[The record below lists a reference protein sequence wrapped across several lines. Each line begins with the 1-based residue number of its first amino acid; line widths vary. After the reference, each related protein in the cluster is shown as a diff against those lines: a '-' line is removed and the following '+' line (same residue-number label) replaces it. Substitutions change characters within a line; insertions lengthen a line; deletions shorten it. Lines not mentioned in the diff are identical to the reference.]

1 MQAIQALK
9 RLLFGAE
16 PPKRSEVR
24 RRPARDRARQPA
36 ARPPPTRPPALAG
49 RGPQRARLRHA
60 RRRPHRQPR
69 VSGRDQLGLYEALA
83 AAGAAGL
90 SAEALAA
97 KIGAATPRYV
107 AEWLRQQ
114 AAARLVL
121 CNAAAERFWL
131 SPAQVEVLARETGVD
146 ASPFYAAGA
155 FEALPAL
162 TEFAAKRLP
171 ELVRS
176 GGGADYDAY
185 DDEHMTCGVRREL
198 AVWQRHSLV
207 DCLRSLPEAATRL
220 ASEGC
225 VVADVGCGGGAAAIL
240 IALAFPNVRVVG
252 IDTSAKALKVARE
265 RAAARSV
272 ADCVEFRDAGVE
284 GAALPA
290 AAFDLAFTHDAVHDM
305 AKPRAVMAAVRRA
318 LKPGACW
325 VLGDFK
331 AAATHGEN
339 VAVNPLA
346 ALAYGYSCHLCLP
359 SALSA
364 PGAEGLGTLG
374 LSAGLA
380 EAMAREAGFSTFK
393 VLAWDHPIN
402 RFYLLGV
409 STA

>member
-24 RRPARDRARQPA
+24 RRPACARAL
-36 ARPPPTRPPALAG
+36 PPPARRPPALLP
-49 RGPQRARLRHA
+49 PQAEALSE
-60 RRRPHRQPR
+60 R
-69 VSGRDQLGLYEALA
+69 VYGILGDALTANLVYLGDQLGLYEALA
-83 AAGAAGL
+83 AAGEAGL
-90 SAEALAA
+90 SAEVLAA
-97 KIGAATPRYV
+97 KIGASTPRYV

-114 AAARLVL
+114 ASARLVS
-121 CNAAAERFWL
+121 CDAAAERFWL
-131 SPAQVEVLARETGVD
+131 SPAQAAVLARETGIA
-146 ASPFYAAGA
+146 ASPYHAAGA

-185 DDEHMTCGVRREL
+185 DEHMTCGVRREL
-198 AVWQRHSLV
+198 AVWQRHFLI
-207 DCLRSLPEAATRL
+207 DCLRATPEASARL
-220 ASEGC
+220 RGEGC

-240 IALAFPNVRVVG
+240 IALAFPNCRAVG

-265 RAAARSV
+265 RAAARGV
-272 ADCVEFRDAGVE
+272 ADRVEFRDAGVE

-290 AAFDLAFTHDAVHDM
+290 AAFDLAFTHDAIHDM
-305 AKPRAVMAAVRRA
+305 AKPRAVMTAVRRA
-318 LKPGACW
+318 LKPGGVW

-339 VAVNPLA
+339 VAANPLA

-409 STA
+409 GTA